1 MSAVCADAPAAQHAR
16 THRLGVLL
24 LLASAV
30 AFSTAGF
37 FTRLITLDA
46 PALLFWRGIFSGL
59 TIATFVA
66 ARQSGGWRA
75 TVREMGWPGLALTA
89 IGSIAM
95 ISFVW
100 SLRLSSVAEVSV
112 IYATAPLGTAALGWL
127 LLRERSGPMMW
138 AACAATVAGMAVMM
152 SGGQA
157 RAHLFGDLVAAGMTF
172 ASALFM
178 VALRWRRD
186 TPTAPAMAGSAFLT
200 ALAVAVWAHPFS
212 APPAEIA
219 LTALFGAIQNGLG
232 LILMVLGSRYVTAS
246 ETALYGALDA
256 PLAPLWVWLA
266 FAEAPSAHTLAGGV
280 IVLAAVGAFIAFG
293 ERRSRRIAGGPGG

>member
-1 MSAVCADAPAAQHAR
+1 MSVTVVAATPTDTAR
-16 THRLGVLL
+16 AHRIGVLL
-24 LLASAV
+24 MVVSAV

-59 TIATFVA
+59 TIAAFVA
-66 ARQSGGWRA
+66 WRQRGGWVA
-75 TVREMGWPGLALTA
+75 TVRAMGWPGLALTA

-100 SLRLSSVAEVSV
+100 SLRLSSVAEVSI

-127 LLRERSGPMMW
+127 LLRERPGPMMW
-138 AACAATVAGMAVMM
+138 AACAATLAGMAVMM

-178 VALRWRRD
+178 IALRWRRD

-200 ALAVAVWAHPFS
+200 ALAVAFWAHPLS
-212 APPAEIA
+212 ASPAEIA

-266 FAEAPSAHTLAGGV
+266 FAEAPSLTTLAGGAV
-280 IVLAAVGAFIAFG
+280 VLAAVGAFIAW
-293 ERRSRRIAGGPGG
+293 ERR